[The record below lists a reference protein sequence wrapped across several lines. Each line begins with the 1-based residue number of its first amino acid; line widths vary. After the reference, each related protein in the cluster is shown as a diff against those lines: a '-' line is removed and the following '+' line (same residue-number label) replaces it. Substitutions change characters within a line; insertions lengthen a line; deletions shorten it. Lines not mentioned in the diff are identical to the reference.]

1 MDVATAMISVAV
13 ETSAAVDATT
23 ASAMTSAAVDAA
35 VAMTLATALGAALAS
50 ASAAVETVEEQ
61 AGQGRAAK
69 SRGEGPTT
77 GRRRVGGGGKRQSRN
92 GAVEG

>member
-1 MDVATAMISVAV
+1 
-13 ETSAAVDATT
+13 
-23 ASAMTSAAVDAA
+23 MTSAAVDA
-35 VAMTLATALGAALAS
+35 VAALTLATALGA

-69 SRGEGPTT
+69 SGGEGPTT
-77 GRRRVGGGGKRQSRN
+77 GRRRVGGRGRRQSRN